1 MPKKQITI
9 TDIAKACGTSNVT
22 VSKALGG
29 KRGVGDELREKIRR
43 TAEEMGYT
51 PTKPATPK
59 DCGNVGVL
67 IHEKFI
73 NMNGSFYWAVYNN
86 ILQQLKSRGISC
98 LQENITSEEERTLI
112 MPKMLTDG
120 KVDGV
125 ISLGQLKAEYVYAL
139 KQQNPK
145 LLLMDYYVPDSDI
158 DSVVTNS
165 YVGGYKLTKH
175 LISKGHKKIG
185 YIGTR
190 TATTSIFDRY
200 MGYLKAMIENNL
212 PVNDRWTLR
221 DREPD
226 GVQFS
231 SIDFPAELPTAFVCN
246 CDETAFTAT
255 RSLKAKG
262 LSIPD
267 DISIVGYDNYLI
279 SEISEP
285 SITTIDVDARRMAEV
300 AVITLLARIADPSL
314 PASQHT
320 INGKLVEKN
329 SVKTL

>member
-1 MPKKQITI
+1 
-9 TDIAKACGTSNVT
+9 GTSNVT

-98 LQENITSEEERTLI
+98 LQENITSEEEQTLI

-158 DSVVTNS
+158 DSVVTNG
-165 YVGGYKLTKH
+165 YVGGYKLTKY

-212 PVNDRWTLR
+212 PVNDSWTLR

-246 CDETAFTAT
+246 CDETAFTAI

-285 SITTIDVDARRMAEV
+285 SITTIDVDARRMAEI

-329 SVKTL
+329 SVKAL